1 MSRRIL
7 VIEDDPETR
16 DYLAKGLRES
26 GYTVEATASG
36 RDGLMHAITTGE
48 AAFDALVL
56 DRMLPDLD
64 GLSLLKSLRAAGV
77 HSPAILLTAM
87 SAIDERVTGLRAGAD
102 DYLVKPFSFAE
113 LSARL
118 EAILRRPA
126 ESRPEQTRLACADLE
141 LDLIA
146 RTARRGDRRIE
157 LLPREFQ
164 MLEYLMRREGRVV
177 TRTMLLE
184 GLWDYRFD
192 PGTNVIDVHI
202 SRLRRKVDAQGERPL
217 IHTVRGAGYKLGAT
231 A

>member
-7 VIEDDPETR
+7 VVEDDPETR
-16 DYLAKGLRES
+16 DYLAKGLREA
-26 GYTVEATASG
+26 GYAVEATASG
-36 RDGLMHAITTGE
+36 RQGLMLALDGG
-48 AAFDALVL
+48 FDALIL

-77 HSPAILLTAM
+77 AAPAILLTAM
-87 SAIDERVTGLRAGAD
+87 SAIDERVSGLRAGAD
-102 DYLVKPFSFAE
+102 DYVVKPFSFAE

-126 ESRPEQTRLACADLE
+126 EVQPEQTRLTCADLE

-192 PGTNVIDVHI
+192 PGTNVIDVHL
-202 SRLRRKVDAQGERPL
+202 SRLRRKIDAQGERPL

>member
-7 VIEDDPETR
+7 VVEDDPETR
-16 DYLAKGLRES
+16 DYLAKGLREA
-26 GYTVEATASG
+26 GYAVEATGSG
-36 RDGLMHAITTGE
+36 RQGLMHAIDGG
-48 AAFDALVL
+48 FDALLL

-202 SRLRRKVDAQGERPL
+202 SRLRRKVDTEGERPL